1 MTAAPNV
8 RHQAWLE
15 AGAWPIIVSGIVL
28 DDFANGNGLTQF
40 VDTDMAHDTVVHG
53 VLGELELTTCIFLPR
68 MSSIITMG

>member
-53 VLGELELTTCIFLPR
+53 VVIK
-68 MSSIITMG
+68 SN